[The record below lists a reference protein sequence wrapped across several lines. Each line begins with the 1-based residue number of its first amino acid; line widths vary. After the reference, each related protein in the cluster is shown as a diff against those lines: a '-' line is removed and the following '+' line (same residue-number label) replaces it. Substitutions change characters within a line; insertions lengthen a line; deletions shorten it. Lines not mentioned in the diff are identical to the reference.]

1 MEYSIK
7 QLSQNDQIFFPQTSA
22 EAVIVK
28 DKEQVITLDKVLE
41 KKVENIITPVGSG
54 LQSFKQEQGVIITHS
69 NSIEANQILTP
80 NLIKY
85 DNRGHI
91 IEAKPFNSIILT
103 VDMKEYLR
111 YNGQEEKE
119 IKMGND
125 FGIDNNNIIIIKWNN
140 I

>member
-1 MEYSIK
+1 MEYTIK
-7 QLSQNDQIFFPQTSA
+7 QLSQNNQTFFPQTSV
-22 EAVIVK
+22 EAILVN
-28 DKEQVITLDKVLE
+28 DKEQVITLDKVLD
-41 KKVENIITPVGSG
+41 KKIENIITPVGSG
-54 LQSFKQEQGVIITHS
+54 LQSFKQEQNVIITHS

-103 VDMKEYLR
+103 IDNEEYLK

-119 IKMGND
+119 IKMGDD
-125 FGIDNNNIIIIKWNN
+125 FGTDNNNNIIIKWNN